1 MNQKEILNGHGFFR
15 KSKAYGLVC
24 GIALGLAFLGGK
36 VNADEVVVPD
46 GTDVPVVT
54 EASQTIV
61 EPASDDLNT
70 AISNAEDAG
79 VTVSQTTSETVA
91 NQEEAQADYATQ
103 TENLEAITAQQEQIN
118 AENAQITADN
128 EALNEAYESAK
139 TQADSTNQAVSEAQ
153 ATYGATVTETT
164 VNYGDGTSTTD
175 YQAGQVQAEN
185 VAKANSQ
192 AISDYLAK
200 KAEVDAYNAQVK
212 AREDALKNN
221 NIASDEAN
229 YLYVTGEFDTNATGL
244 AYYQNIKVVTL
255 DPNAKAAQTL
265 GWQDNTT
272 ISNAN
277 GVTVTSHDTATDP
290 AIYGTTSDFLYK
302 VTESTAGDTFI
313 LNNIGTATDGT
324 NINAVVTITKASA
337 LTDKEDSWFVIGKT
351 ADNGIAVDYWNYDNL
366 GLSFQFVD
374 DNGNA
379 VKLVVASVVGDVDN
393 DQTSKIEFEGNTLN
407 YVNPDGSGLIANADK
422 SLTGLGF
429 AVDGYQQAPQ
439 GTYLMVGSS
448 TTVNYTHTSDANVID
463 ENGNIVNYI
472 EFDLFGTTSMVET
485 EEFKYLPDPT
495 LTLTSVTLPTSP
507 VETPLKAN
515 LTATYHL
522 NEYDVALTTVKDVLN
537 DQGISIDG
545 GELKIG
551 ETGHYTLEGA
561 KVLANGKD
569 TLVKYDFEDYL
580 DVEHDEYQ
588 GYSIYAFVPI
598 TLKDGTVIQSGEDLK
613 AYAQAVYDDVT
624 GHFYVS
630 LNSDFLAQVAKDSD
644 FQAKVD
650 IEFVRIA
657 AGDVYNDFT
666 NHLAFADEDG
676 NVTEVPVPSN
686 EVVTHTSEQPVEE
699 TSETPI
705 TPIDV
710 QTPATPEE
718 VPVVQES
725 VLPMTGDET
734 TPLNIVASLFGV
746 LMFVLGIFGIRKRH
760 ENNEN

>member
-1 MNQKEILNGHGFFR
+1 M
-15 KSKAYGLVC
+15 
-24 GIALGLAFLGGK
+24 
-36 VNADEVVVPD
+36 PD
-46 GTDVPVVT
+46 GTDVPVVA

-61 EPASDDLNT
+61 EPASDELNT
-70 AISNAEDAG
+70 AISDAENTG
-79 VTVSQTTSETVA
+79 VTVSQTTSETVV

-103 TENLEAITAQQEQIN
+103 AESLEAVTAQQEQIN
-118 AENAQITADN
+118 TENAQITADN
-128 EALNEAYESAK
+128 QALNEAYESAK
-139 TQADSTNQAVSEAQ
+139 AQAESTNQAVSEAQ
-153 ATYGATVTETT
+153 STYGATVTETT
-164 VNYGDGTSTTD
+164 VDYGDGTLTTD
-175 YQAGQVQAEN
+175 YQAGQAQAESI
-185 VAKANSQ
+185 AEANEQ
-192 AISDYLAK
+192 AVSDYLTE
-200 KAEVDAYNAQVK
+200 KAAVDAYNAQVK
-212 AREDALKNN
+212 AREDALKSN

-255 DPNAKAAQTL
+255 DPNAKTAQSL

-277 GVTVTSHDTATDP
+277 GVTVTSHDTANDP

-302 VTESTAGDTFI
+302 VTEATVGDTFT
-313 LNNIGTATDGT
+313 LNNIGKATDGT
-324 NINAVVTITKASA
+324 NINAIVTITKASA

-374 DNGNA
+374 DSGNA

-393 DQTSKIEFEGNTLN
+393 DQTSKIEFDGNTLN

-448 TTVNYTHTSDANVID
+448 TTVNYTHTSDDNVVD
-463 ENGNIVNYI
+463 GNGNIVNYI
-472 EFDLFGTTSMVET
+472 EFDLFGTTSMVTT

-507 VETPLKAN
+507 VETPLKDN

-545 GELKIG
+545 GELQIG

-580 DVEHDEYQ
+580 DIEHDEYQ

-666 NHLAFADEDG
+666 NHLAFEDEDG

-686 EVVTHTSEQPVEE
+686 EVVTHTVEPPVEE
-699 TSETPI
+699 VPEEPQAPT
-705 TPIDV
+705 DV
-710 QTPATPEE
+710 QTPEVAED
-718 VPVVQES
+718 VPVVSQS
-725 VLPMTGDET
+725 VLPETGDNVV
-734 TPLNIVASLFGV
+734 LSLVTV
-746 LMFVLGIFGIRKRH
+746 LSGILMTMVGFLGIRKRK
-760 ENNEN
+760 ED

>member
-1 MNQKEILNGHGFFR
+1 MKNNNLVGHGFFR

-24 GIALGLAFLGGK
+24 GIALGVVFLGGQ

-70 AISNAEDAG
+70 AISNAENAG
-79 VTVSQTTSETVA
+79 VTVSQTTSETVV
-91 NQEEAQADYATQ
+91 NQEEAQADYVSQA
-103 TENLEAITAQQEQIN
+103 ESLEAVTAQQEQIN

-128 EALNEAYESAK
+128 QALNEAYDNAK
-139 TQADSTNQAVSEAQ
+139 AQAESTNRAVSEAQ
-153 ATYGATVTETT
+153 STYGATVTETT

-212 AREDALKNN
+212 AREDALKSN

-255 DPNAKAAQTL
+255 DPNAKTAQSL

-277 GVTVTSHDTATDP
+277 GVTVTSHDTANDP

-302 VTESTAGDTFI
+302 VTEATVGDTFT
-313 LNNIGTATDGT
+313 LNNIGKATDGT
-324 NINAVVTITKASA
+324 NINAIVTITKASA

-374 DNGNA
+374 DSGNA

-407 YVNPDGSGLIANADK
+407 YVNPDGSGLIANADN

-448 TTVNYTHTSDANVID
+448 TTVNYTHTSDDNVVD
-463 ENGNIVNYI
+463 SNGNIVNYI

-495 LTLTSVTLPTSP
+495 LTLTSVNLPTSP
-507 VETPLKAN
+507 VETPLKDN

-537 DQGISIDG
+537 SQGVSIDG
-545 GELKIG
+545 GELQIG

-561 KVLANGKD
+561 KILANGKD

-580 DVEHDEYQ
+580 DVEHDQYQ

-598 TLKDGTVIQSGEDLK
+598 KLKDGTVIQSGEDLK

-666 NHLAFADEDG
+666 NHLAFEDEDG

-686 EVVTHTSEQPVEE
+686 EVVTHTVEPPVEE
-699 TSETPI
+699 VPEEPQAPT
-705 TPIDV
+705 DV
-710 QTPATPEE
+710 QTPEVAED
-718 VPVVQES
+718 VPVVSQS
-725 VLPMTGDET
+725 VLPETGDNVV
-734 TPLNIVASLFGV
+734 LSLATV
-746 LMFVLGIFGIRKRH
+746 LSGILMTMVGFLGIRKRK
-760 ENNEN
+760 ED

>member
-1 MNQKEILNGHGFFR
+1 MKNNNVVGHGFFR

-36 VNADEVVVPD
+36 VNADEVVVSD
-46 GTDVPVVT
+46 GTDVPVVA

-61 EPASDDLNT
+61 EPASDELST
-70 AISNAEDAG
+70 AISNAESTG
-79 VTVSQTTSETVA
+79 VTVSQDTSETVA
-91 NQEEAQADYATQ
+91 NQEEAQADYTSQA
-103 TENLEAITAQQEQIN
+103 ESLEAVTAQQEQIN
-118 AENAQITADN
+118 TENAQITADN
-128 EALNEAYESAK
+128 QALTEAYENAK
-139 TQADSTNQAVSEAQ
+139 AQADSTNQAVSEAQ
-153 ATYGATVTETT
+153 ATYSNVTVNETT
-164 VNYGDGTSTTD
+164 VNYGDGTLATD
-175 YQAGQVQAEN
+175 YQAGQTQAESI
-185 VAKANSQ
+185 AKANEQ
-192 AISDYLAK
+192 AVSDYLTE
-200 KAEVDAYNAQVK
+200 KAAVDAYNAQVK

-255 DPNAKAAQTL
+255 DPNAKTAQSL

-277 GVTVTSHDTATDP
+277 GVTVTSHDTANDP

-302 VTESTAGDTFI
+302 ISEATAGDTFT

-324 NINAVVTITKASA
+324 NINAIVTITKASA

-374 DNGNA
+374 DSGNA

-393 DQTSKIEFEGNTLN
+393 DQTSKIEFDGNTLN

-495 LTLTSVTLPTSP
+495 LILTSVNLPSTP
-507 VETPLKAN
+507 VETPLKDN

-537 DQGISIDG
+537 EQGISIDG
-545 GELKIG
+545 GELQIG

-580 DVEHDEYQ
+580 DIEHDEYQ
-588 GYSIYAFVPI
+588 GYRIYAFVPI
-598 TLKDGTVIQSGEDLK
+598 TLKDGTVIESGEDLK

-644 FQAKVD
+644 FQVKVD

-657 AGDVYNDFT
+657 VGDVYNDFT
-666 NHLAFADEDG
+666 NHLAFEDEDG
-676 NVTEVPVPSN
+676 NVIEVPVLSN
-686 EVVTHTSEQPVEE
+686 EVVTHTLEQPVEE
-699 TSETPI
+699 VPEEPQAPTNVETP
-705 TPIDV
+705 T
-710 QTPATPEE
+710 TSEE
-718 VPVVQES
+718 VPVVQSS
-725 VLPMTGDET
+725 VLPATGEDT
-734 TPLNIVASLFGV
+734 TLSLATVFVGILMSIVGL
-746 LMFVLGIFGIRKRH
+746 FGIRKYK
-760 ENNEN
+760 ED

>member
-1 MNQKEILNGHGFFR
+1 MKNNNVVGHGFFR

-36 VNADEVVVPD
+36 VNADEAVVPD
-46 GTDVPVVT
+46 GTDVPVVA

-61 EPASDDLNT
+61 EPASDELNT
-70 AISNAEDAG
+70 AISDAENAG
-79 VTVSQTTSETVA
+79 VTVSQTTSETVV

-103 TENLEAITAQQEQIN
+103 AESLEAVTAQQEQIN
-118 AENAQITADN
+118 TENAQITADN
-128 EALNEAYESAK
+128 QALNEAYESAK
-139 TQADSTNQAVSEAQ
+139 AQAESTNQAVSEAQ
-153 ATYGATVTETT
+153 STYGATVTETT
-164 VNYGDGTSTTD
+164 VDYGDGTLTTD
-175 YQAGQVQAEN
+175 YQAGQAQAESI
-185 VAKANSQ
+185 AEANEQ
-192 AISDYLAK
+192 AVSDYLTE
-200 KAEVDAYNAQVK
+200 KAAVDAYNAQVK
-212 AREDALKNN
+212 AREDALKSN

-255 DPNAKAAQTL
+255 DPNAKTAQSL

-277 GVTVTSHDTATDP
+277 GVTVTSHDTANDP

-302 VTESTAGDTFI
+302 VTEATVGDTFT
-313 LNNIGTATDGT
+313 LNNIGKATDGT
-324 NINAVVTITKASA
+324 NINAIVTITKASA

-374 DNGNA
+374 DSGNA

-393 DQTSKIEFEGNTLN
+393 DQTSKIEFDGNTLN

-448 TTVNYTHTSDANVID
+448 TTVNYTHTSDDNVVD
-463 ENGNIVNYI
+463 GNGNIVNYI
-472 EFDLFGTTSMVET
+472 EFDLFGTTSMVTT

-507 VETPLKAN
+507 VETPLKDN

-545 GELKIG
+545 GELQIG

-580 DVEHDEYQ
+580 DIEHDEYQ

-666 NHLAFADEDG
+666 NHLAFEDEDG
-676 NVTEVPVPSN
+676 NVTEVPVLSN
-686 EVVTHTSEQPVEE
+686 EVVTHTVEPPVEE
-699 TSETPI
+699 VPEEPQAPT
-705 TPIDV
+705 DV
-710 QTPATPEE
+710 QTPEVAED
-718 VPVVQES
+718 VPVVSQS
-725 VLPMTGDET
+725 VLPETGDNVV
-734 TPLNIVASLFGV
+734 LSLATV
-746 LMFVLGIFGIRKRH
+746 LSGILMTMVGFLGIRKRK
-760 ENNEN
+760 ED

>member
-1 MNQKEILNGHGFFR
+1 MNQKETLNGHGFFR
-15 KSKAYGLVC
+15 KSKAYGLIC
-24 GIALGLAFLGGK
+24 GVALGAAFLSGQ
-36 VNADEVVVPD
+36 VNADEVTVPD

-61 EPASDDLNT
+61 EPATDELNT
-70 AISNAEDAG
+70 AISNAENAG

-91 NQEEAQADYATQ
+91 NQEEAQADYAEQ
-103 TENLEAITAQQEQIN
+103 AEDLAAVTEAQEQIN
-118 AENAQITADN
+118 AENAQIAADN
-128 EALNEAYESAK
+128 EALTEAYDNAK
-139 TQADSTNQAVSEAQ
+139 AQADSTNQAVSEAQ
-153 ATYGATVTETT
+153 ATYPNTTVNETT
-164 VNYGDGTSTTD
+164 INYGDGTSTAD
-175 YQAGQVQAEN
+175 YQAGQAQAEN
-185 VAKANSQ
+185 VAKANEQ
-192 AISDYLAK
+192 AISDYLTE
-200 KAEVDAYNAQVK
+200 KAAVDAYNAQVK

-229 YLYVTGEFDTNATGL
+229 YLYVIGEFDTNATGL
-244 AYYQNIKVVTL
+244 DYYKNITVVTL
-255 DPNAKAAQTL
+255 DPNAKAAQSL
-265 GWQDNTT
+265 GWQDNTS
-272 ISNAN
+272 ISNPN
-277 GVTVTSHDTATDP
+277 GVTVTSHDTANDP
-290 AIYGTTSDFLYK
+290 AIYGTSSDFLYK
-302 VTESTAGDTFI
+302 ITEATVGDTFT

-324 NINAVVTITKASA
+324 NINAIVTITKASS

-429 AVDGYQQAPQ
+429 AVDGYQNAPQ

-463 ENGNIVNYI
+463 GNGNIVNYI

-495 LTLTSVTLPTSP
+495 LTLTQVNLPTSP
-507 VETPLKAN
+507 VETPLKDN

-545 GELKIG
+545 GELQIG

-580 DVEHDEYQ
+580 DIEHDEYQ
-588 GYSIYAFVPI
+588 GYRIYAFVPI

-613 AYAQAVYDDVT
+613 AYAEAVYDDVT

-666 NHLAFADEDG
+666 NHLAFEDEDG
-676 NVTEVPVPSN
+676 NVTEVPVVSN
-686 EVVTHTSEQPVEE
+686 EVVTYTVEPPVEE
-699 TSETPI
+699 VPEEPQAPTDVETP
-705 TPIDV
+705 T
-710 QTPATPEE
+710 TPEE

-734 TPLNIVASLFGV
+734 TPLNIIVSAFDV
-746 LMFVLGIFGIRKRH
+746 LLFVLGIFGIRKRK
-760 ENNEN
+760 ED

>member
-1 MNQKEILNGHGFFR
+1 MKNNNVVGHGFFR

-46 GTDVPVVT
+46 GTDVPVVA

-61 EPASDDLNT
+61 EPASDELNT
-70 AISNAEDAG
+70 AISDAENAG
-79 VTVSQTTSETVA
+79 VTVSQTTSETVV

-103 TENLEAITAQQEQIN
+103 AESLEAVTAQQEQIN
-118 AENAQITADN
+118 TENAQITADN
-128 EALNEAYESAK
+128 QALNEAYDNAK
-139 TQADSTNQAVSEAQ
+139 AQAESTNQAVSEAQ
-153 ATYGATVTETT
+153 STYGATVTETT

-255 DPNAKAAQTL
+255 DPNAKTAQSL

-272 ISNAN
+272 ISNVN
-277 GVTVTSHDTATDP
+277 GVTVTSHDTGNDP
-290 AIYGTTSDFLYK
+290 AIFGTTSDFLYK
-302 VTESTAGDTFI
+302 VTEATVGDTFT
-313 LNNIGTATDGT
+313 LNNIGKATDGT
-324 NINAVVTITKASA
+324 NINAIVTITKASA

-374 DNGNA
+374 DSGNA

-393 DQTSKIEFEGNTLN
+393 DQTSKIEFDGNTLN

-448 TTVNYTHTSDANVID
+448 TTVNYTHTSDDNVVD
-463 ENGNIVNYI
+463 GNGNIVNYI
-472 EFDLFGTTSMVET
+472 EFDLFGTTSMVTT

-507 VETPLKAN
+507 VETPLKDN

-545 GELKIG
+545 GELQIG

-580 DVEHDEYQ
+580 DIEHDEYQ

-666 NHLAFADEDG
+666 NHLAFEDSEG

-686 EVVTHTSEQPVEE
+686 EVVTHTVEPPVEE
-699 TSETPI
+699 VPEEPQAPT
-705 TPIDV
+705 DV
-710 QTPATPEE
+710 QTPEVAED
-718 VPVVQES
+718 VPVVSQS
-725 VLPMTGDET
+725 VLPETGDNVV
-734 TPLNIVASLFGV
+734 LSLVTV
-746 LMFVLGIFGIRKRH
+746 LSGILMTMVGFLGIRKRK
-760 ENNEN
+760 ED

>member
-1 MNQKEILNGHGFFR
+1 MKNNNVVGHGFFR

-46 GTDVPVVT
+46 GTDVPVVA

-61 EPASDDLNT
+61 EPASDELNT
-70 AISNAEDAG
+70 AISDAENAG
-79 VTVSQTTSETVA
+79 VTVSQTTSETVV

-103 TENLEAITAQQEQIN
+103 AESLEAVTAQQEQIN
-118 AENAQITADN
+118 TENAQITADN
-128 EALNEAYESAK
+128 QALNEAYDNAK
-139 TQADSTNQAVSEAQ
+139 AQAESTNRAVSEAQ
-153 ATYGATVTETT
+153 STYGATVTETT

-212 AREDALKNN
+212 AREDALKSN

-255 DPNAKAAQTL
+255 DPNAKTAQSL

-277 GVTVTSHDTATDP
+277 GVTVTSHDTANDP

-302 VTESTAGDTFI
+302 VTEATVGDTFT
-313 LNNIGTATDGT
+313 LNNIGKAIDGT
-324 NINAVVTITKASA
+324 NINAIVTITKASA

-374 DNGNA
+374 DSGNA

-393 DQTSKIEFEGNTLN
+393 DQTSKIEFDGNTLN

-429 AVDGYQQAPQ
+429 AVDGYQNAPQ

-448 TTVNYTHTSDANVID
+448 ATVNYTHTSDDNVVD
-463 ENGNIVNYI
+463 GNGNIVNYI
-472 EFDLFGTTSMVET
+472 EFDLFGTTSMVTT
-485 EEFKYLPDPT
+485 EVFKYLPDPT
-495 LTLTSVTLPTSP
+495 LALTSVTLPTSP
-507 VETPLKAN
+507 VETPLKDN

-545 GELKIG
+545 GELQIG

-580 DVEHDEYQ
+580 DVEHDQYQ

-666 NHLAFADEDG
+666 NHLAFEDEDG

-686 EVVTHTSEQPVEE
+686 EVVTHTVEPPVEE
-699 TSETPI
+699 VPEEPQAPT
-705 TPIDV
+705 DV
-710 QTPATPEE
+710 QTPEVAED
-718 VPVVQES
+718 VPVVQSS
-725 VLPMTGDET
+725 VLPETGEDT
-734 TPLNIVASLFGV
+734 TLSLATAFVGMLMSIVGL
-746 LMFVLGIFGIRKRH
+746 FGIRKRK
-760 ENNEN
+760 ED

>member
-1 MNQKEILNGHGFFR
+1 MKNNNVVGHGFFR

-36 VNADEVVVPD
+36 VNADEAVVPD
-46 GTDVPVVT
+46 RTDVPVVA

-61 EPASDDLNT
+61 EPASDELNT
-70 AISNAEDAG
+70 AISDAENAG
-79 VTVSQTTSETVA
+79 VTVSQTTSETVV

-103 TENLEAITAQQEQIN
+103 AESLEAVTAQQEQIN
-118 AENAQITADN
+118 TENAQITADN
-128 EALNEAYESAK
+128 QALNEAYESAK
-139 TQADSTNQAVSEAQ
+139 AQAESTNQAVSEAQ
-153 ATYGATVTETT
+153 STYGATVTETT
-164 VNYGDGTSTTD
+164 VDYGDSTLTTD
-175 YQAGQVQAEN
+175 YQAGQAQAESI
-185 VAKANSQ
+185 AEANEQ
-192 AISDYLAK
+192 AVSDYLTE
-200 KAEVDAYNAQVK
+200 KAAVDAYNAQVK
-212 AREDALKNN
+212 AREDALKSN

-255 DPNAKAAQTL
+255 DPNAKTAQSL

-277 GVTVTSHDTATDP
+277 GVTVTSHDTANDP

-302 VTESTAGDTFI
+302 VTEATVGDTFT
-313 LNNIGTATDGT
+313 LNNIGKATDGT
-324 NINAVVTITKASA
+324 NINAIVTITKASA

-374 DNGNA
+374 DSGNA

-393 DQTSKIEFEGNTLN
+393 DQTSKIEFDGNTLN

-448 TTVNYTHTSDANVID
+448 TTVNYTHTSDDNVVD
-463 ENGNIVNYI
+463 GNGNIVNYI
-472 EFDLFGTTSMVET
+472 EFDLFGTTSMVTT

-507 VETPLKAN
+507 VETPLKDN

-545 GELKIG
+545 GELQIG

-580 DVEHDEYQ
+580 DIEHDEYQ

-598 TLKDGTVIQSGEDLK
+598 TLKDGTVIKSGEDLK

-666 NHLAFADEDG
+666 NHLAFEDEDG

-686 EVVTHTSEQPVEE
+686 EVVTHTVEPPVEE
-699 TSETPI
+699 VPEEPQAPT
-705 TPIDV
+705 DV
-710 QTPATPEE
+710 QTPEVAED
-718 VPVVQES
+718 VPVVSQS
-725 VLPMTGDET
+725 VLPETGDNVV
-734 TPLNIVASLFGV
+734 LSLATV
-746 LMFVLGIFGIRKRH
+746 LSGILMTMVGFLGIRKRK
-760 ENNEN
+760 ED

>member
-1 MNQKEILNGHGFFR
+1 MKNNNVVGHGFFR

-24 GIALGLAFLGGK
+24 GIVLGLAFLGGK
-36 VNADEVVVPD
+36 VNADEVVVSD
-46 GTDVPVVT
+46 GTDVPVIA

-61 EPASDDLNT
+61 EPVSDELNT
-70 AISNAEDAG
+70 AISNAESAG
-79 VTVSQTTSETVA
+79 VTVSQDISETVA

-103 TENLEAITAQQEQIN
+103 AESLEAVTAQQEQIN
-118 AENAQITADN
+118 TENAQITADN
-128 EALNEAYESAK
+128 QALNEAYESAK
-139 TQADSTNQAVSEAQ
+139 AQAESTNQAVSEAQ
-153 ATYGATVTETT
+153 STYGATVTETT
-164 VNYGDGTSTTD
+164 VDYGDGTLTTD
-175 YQAGQVQAEN
+175 YQAGQAQAESI
-185 VAKANSQ
+185 AEANEQ
-192 AISDYLAK
+192 AVSDYLTE
-200 KAEVDAYNAQVK
+200 KAAVDAYNVQVK
-212 AREDALKNN
+212 AREDALKSN

-255 DPNAKAAQTL
+255 DPNAKTAQSL

-277 GVTVTSHDTATDP
+277 GVTVTSHDTANDP

-302 VTESTAGDTFI
+302 VTEATVGDTFT
-313 LNNIGTATDGT
+313 LNNIGKATDGT
-324 NINAVVTITKASA
+324 NINAIVTITKASA

-374 DNGNA
+374 DSGNA

-393 DQTSKIEFEGNTLN
+393 DQTSKIEFDGNTLN

-429 AVDGYQQAPQ
+429 AVDGYQNAPQ

-448 TTVNYTHTSDANVID
+448 TTVNYTHMSDDNVVD
-463 ENGNIVNYI
+463 GNGNIVNYI

-495 LTLTSVTLPTSP
+495 LTLTSVNLPTSP
-507 VETPLKAN
+507 VETPLKDN

-522 NEYDVALTTVKDVLN
+522 NEYDVALMTVKDVLN
-537 DQGISIDG
+537 SQGISIDG
-545 GELKIG
+545 GELQIG

-580 DVEHDEYQ
+580 DIEHDEYQ

-613 AYAQAVYDDVT
+613 AYAQAVYDEVT

-644 FQAKVD
+644 FQVKVD

-666 NHLAFADEDG
+666 NYLAFEDEDG

-686 EVVTHTSEQPVEE
+686 EVVTHTVEPPVEE
-699 TSETPI
+699 VPEEPQAPT
-705 TPIDV
+705 DV
-710 QTPATPEE
+710 QTPEVAED
-718 VPVVQES
+718 VPVVSQS
-725 VLPMTGDET
+725 VLPETGDNVV
-734 TPLNIVASLFGV
+734 LSLATV
-746 LMFVLGIFGIRKRH
+746 LSGILMTMVGFLGIRKRK
-760 ENNEN
+760 ED

>member
-1 MNQKEILNGHGFFR
+1 MKNNNVVGHGFFR
-15 KSKAYGLVC
+15 KSKTYGLVC

-46 GTDVPVVT
+46 GTDVSVVA

-61 EPASDDLNT
+61 EPASDELKT
-70 AISNAEDAG
+70 AISDAENAG

-91 NQEEAQADYATQ
+91 NQEEAQADYASQ
-103 TENLEAITAQQEQIN
+103 AESLAAVTAAQEQIN

-128 EALNEAYESAK
+128 QALNEAYENAK
-139 TQADSTNQAVSEAQ
+139 AQADSTNQAVSEAQ
-153 ATYGATVTETT
+153 TTYGATVTETT

-185 VAKANSQ
+185 VVKANEQ
-192 AISDYLAK
+192 AISDYLTE
-200 KAEVDAYNAQVK
+200 KAAVDAYNAQVK

-255 DPNAKAAQTL
+255 DPNAKTAQSL

-277 GVTVTSHDTATDP
+277 GVTVTSHDTANDP

-302 VTESTAGDTFI
+302 VTEATVGDTFK
-313 LNNIGTATDGT
+313 LNNIGKATDGT
-324 NINAVVTITKASA
+324 NINAIVTITKASA

-407 YVNPDGSGLIANADK
+407 YVNPDGSGLIANADN

-448 TTVNYTHTSDANVID
+448 TTVNYTHTSDDNVVD
-463 ENGNIVNYI
+463 SNGNIVNYI

-507 VETPLKAN
+507 VETPLKDN

-545 GELKIG
+545 GELQIG

-580 DVEHDEYQ
+580 DIEHDEYQ

-624 GHFYVS
+624 GYFYVS

-686 EVVTHTSEQPVEE
+686 EVVTHTPEQPVEE
-699 TSETPI
+699 VPEEPQ

-710 QTPATPEE
+710 QTLE
-718 VPVVQES
+718 VSEDVSVVQSS
-725 VLPMTGDET
+725 VLPETGEDMTLSLATVLSGM
-734 TPLNIVASLFGV
+734 LMSIVGL
-746 LMFVLGIFGIRKRH
+746 FGIRKRK
-760 ENNEN
+760 ED

>member
-1 MNQKEILNGHGFFR
+1 MKNNNVVGHGFFR

-61 EPASDDLNT
+61 EPASDELNT
-70 AISNAEDAG
+70 AISNAENAG

-91 NQEEAQADYATQ
+91 NQEEAQADYASQAEDLATV
-103 TENLEAITAQQEQIN
+103 TEAQEQIN

-128 EALNEAYESAK
+128 VALNEAYESAK
-139 TQADSTNQAVSEAQ
+139 AQAESTNQVISEAQ
-153 ATYGATVTETT
+153 STYGATVTETT
-164 VNYGDGTSTTD
+164 VDYGDGTLTTD
-175 YQAGQVQAEN
+175 YQAGQAQAKSI
-185 VAKANSQ
+185 AKANEQ
-192 AISDYLAK
+192 AVSDYLTE
-200 KAEVDAYNAQVK
+200 KAAVDAYNAQVK

-255 DPNAKAAQTL
+255 DLNAKTAQSL

-277 GVTVTSHDTATDP
+277 GVTVTSHDTANDP

-302 VTESTAGDTFI
+302 VTEATVGDTFK
-313 LNNIGTATDGT
+313 LNNIGKATDGT
-324 NINAVVTITKASA
+324 NINAIVTITKASA

-374 DNGNA
+374 DSGNA

-393 DQTSKIEFEGNTLN
+393 DQTSKIEFDGNTLN

-448 TTVNYTHTSDANVID
+448 TTVNYTHTSDDNVVD
-463 ENGNIVNYI
+463 GNGNIVNYI
-472 EFDLFGTTSMVET
+472 EFDLFGTTSMVTT

-507 VETPLKAN
+507 VETPLKDN

-545 GELKIG
+545 GELQIG

-588 GYSIYAFVPI
+588 GYRIYAFVPI
-598 TLKDGTVIQSGEDLK
+598 TLKDGTIIQSGEDLK

-650 IEFVRIA
+650 IEFTRLIA
-657 AGDVYNDFT
+657 GAVYNYFT
-666 NHLAFADEDG
+666 NNLAFEDSEG
-676 NVTEVPVPSN
+676 NVTEVPVLSN
-686 EVVTHTSEQPVEE
+686 EVVTHTPEQPVEE
-699 TSETPI
+699 VPEEPQVPTA
-705 TPIDV
+705 V
-710 QTPATPEE
+710 QTLE
-718 VPVVQES
+718 VSEDVTVVSQS
-725 VLPMTGDET
+725 VLPETGDNVV
-734 TPLNIVASLFGV
+734 LNLATVVFGV
-746 LMFVLGIFGIRKRH
+746 LMTMVGLFGIRKK
-760 ENNEN
+760 ETK

>member
-1 MNQKEILNGHGFFR
+1 MNQKETLNGHGFFR
-15 KSKAYGLVC
+15 KSKAYGLIC
-24 GIALGLAFLGGK
+24 GIALGAAFLGGQ
-36 VNADEVVVPD
+36 VNADEVTTVD
-46 GTDVPVVT
+46 DTTSAT
-54 EASQTIV
+54 EQVASQTIV
-61 EPASDDLNT
+61 EPATDELNT
-70 AISNAEDAG
+70 AINNAETAG
-79 VTVSQTTSETVA
+79 VTVSQDASETVV
-91 NQEEAQADYATQ
+91 NQEEAQADYAAQ
-103 TENLEAITAQQEQIN
+103 AEDLAAVTAAQEQIN

-128 EALNEAYESAK
+128 QALNEAYESAK
-139 TQADSTNQAVSEAQ
+139 AQAESTNQAVSEAQ
-153 ATYGATVTETT
+153 ATYPNATVNETT
-164 VNYGDGTSTTD
+164 VDYGDGTSTTD
-175 YQAGQVQAEN
+175 YQAGQAQAESI
-185 VAKANSQ
+185 AKANEE
-192 AISDYLAK
+192 AISDYLTE
-200 KAEVDAYNAQVK
+200 KATVDAYNAQVK

-229 YLYVTGEFDTNATGL
+229 YLYVTGEFDTSATGL
-244 AYYQNIKVVTL
+244 DYYKNITVVTL

-277 GVTVTSHDTATDP
+277 GVTVTSHNTANDP

-302 VTESTAGDTFI
+302 ISEATAGDTFI

-324 NINAVVTITKASA
+324 SINAIVTITKASA
-337 LTDKEDSWFVIGKT
+337 LTDKEDSWFLIGST
-351 ADNGIAVDYWNYDNL
+351 ADNGIAIDYWNYDNL
-366 GLSFQFVD
+366 GLSFKFVD
-374 DNGNA
+374 NNGNA
-379 VKLVVASVVGDVDN
+379 IKLVVASVVGDVDN
-393 DQTSKIEFEGNTLN
+393 DQTSKIEFDGNTLN

-429 AVDGYQQAPQ
+429 AVDSYQDAPQ

-495 LTLTSVTLPTSP
+495 LTLTSVNLPTSP
-507 VETPLKAN
+507 VKTPLKDN

-537 DQGISIDG
+537 NQGISIDG
-545 GELKIG
+545 GELQIG

-580 DVEHDEYQ
+580 DIEHDEYQ

-598 TLKDGTVIQSGEDLK
+598 TLKDGTIIQSGEDLK
-613 AYAQAVYDDVT
+613 AYAKAVYDDVT

-666 NHLAFADEDG
+666 NNLAFEDEDG
-676 NVTEVPVPSN
+676 NVTEVPVVSN
-686 EVVTHTSEQPVEE
+686 EVVTHTVEPPIE
-699 TSETPI
+699 EVPEEPQAPINMETP
-705 TPIDV
+705 T
-710 QTPATPEE
+710 TPEE
-718 VPVVQES
+718 VPVVQSS
-725 VLPMTGDET
+725 VLPMTGNET
-734 TPLNIVASLFGV
+734 TPMNIIASLFGA
-746 LMFVLGIFGIRKRH
+746 LMFVLGILGVRRKK
-760 ENNEN
+760 EDK

>member
-1 MNQKEILNGHGFFR
+1 MKNNNVVGHGFFR

-46 GTDVPVVT
+46 GTDVPVVA

-61 EPASDDLNT
+61 EPASDELNT
-70 AISNAEDAG
+70 VISDAENAG

-91 NQEEAQADYATQ
+91 NQEEAQADYASQ
-103 TENLEAITAQQEQIN
+103 AESLAAVTAAQEQIN

-128 EALNEAYESAK
+128 QALNEAYENAK
-139 TQADSTNQAVSEAQ
+139 AQADSTNQAVSEAQ
-153 ATYGATVTETT
+153 TTYGATVTETT
-164 VNYGDGTSTTD
+164 VDYGDGTLTTD
-175 YQAGQVQAEN
+175 YQAGQAQAESI
-185 VAKANSQ
+185 AEANEQ
-192 AISDYLAK
+192 AVSDYLTE
-200 KAEVDAYNAQVK
+200 KAAVDAYNAQVK
-212 AREDALKNN
+212 AREDALKSN

-255 DPNAKAAQTL
+255 DPNAKTAQSL

-277 GVTVTSHDTATDP
+277 GVTVTSHDTANDP

-302 VTESTAGDTFI
+302 VTEATVGDTFT
-313 LNNIGTATDGT
+313 LNNIGKATDGT
-324 NINAVVTITKASA
+324 NINAIVTITKASA

-374 DNGNA
+374 DSGNA

-393 DQTSKIEFEGNTLN
+393 DQTSKIEFDGNTLN

-448 TTVNYTHTSDANVID
+448 TTVNYTHTSDDNVVD
-463 ENGNIVNYI
+463 GNGNIVNYI

-495 LTLTSVTLPTSP
+495 LTLTSINLPSSP
-507 VETPLKAN
+507 VETPLKDN

-545 GELKIG
+545 GELQIG

-580 DVEHDEYQ
+580 DVEHDQYQ

-598 TLKDGTVIQSGEDLK
+598 TLKDGTV
-613 AYAQAVYDDVT
+613 
-624 GHFYVS
+624 
-630 LNSDFLAQVAKDSD
+630 
-644 FQAKVD
+644 
-650 IEFVRIA
+650 
-657 AGDVYNDFT
+657 
-666 NHLAFADEDG
+666 
-676 NVTEVPVPSN
+676 
-686 EVVTHTSEQPVEE
+686 
-699 TSETPI
+699 
-705 TPIDV
+705 
-710 QTPATPEE
+710 
-718 VPVVQES
+718 
-725 VLPMTGDET
+725 
-734 TPLNIVASLFGV
+734 
-746 LMFVLGIFGIRKRH
+746 
-760 ENNEN
+760 

>member
-1 MNQKEILNGHGFFR
+1 MNQKETLNGHGFFR
-15 KSKAYGLVC
+15 KSKAYGLIC
-24 GIALGLAFLGGK
+24 GIALGLAFLGGQ

-46 GTDVPVVT
+46 GTDVPVVA

-61 EPASDDLNT
+61 EPATDELNT
-70 AISNAEDAG
+70 AISNAEEAG

-103 TENLEAITAQQEQIN
+103 AESLAAVTAAQEQIN

-128 EALNEAYESAK
+128 EALTEAYESAK
-139 TQADSTNQAVSEAQ
+139 AQADSTNQAVSEAQ
-153 ATYGATVTETT
+153 DTYSNVTVNETT
-164 VNYGDGTSTTD
+164 VNYGDGTSTAD
-175 YQAGQVQAEN
+175 YQAGQAQAESI
-185 VAKANSQ
+185 AKANEQ
-192 AISDYLAK
+192 AITDYLAK

-229 YLYVTGEFDTNATGL
+229 YLYVTGEFDTNASGL

-255 DPNAKAAQTL
+255 DPNAKAAQSL

-272 ISNAN
+272 ISNVN
-277 GVTVTSHDTATDP
+277 GVTVTSHDTANDP

-302 VTESTAGDTFI
+302 ITEATAGDTFT

-324 NINAVVTITKASA
+324 NINAIVTITKASS

-351 ADNGIAVDYWNYDNL
+351 ADNGIAIDYWNYDNL
-366 GLSFQFVD
+366 GLSFKFVD
-374 DNGNA
+374 NNGNA
-379 VKLVVASVVGDVDN
+379 IKLVVASVVGDVDN
-393 DQTSKIEFEGNTLN
+393 DQTSKIEFDGNTLN
-407 YVNPDGSGLIANADK
+407 YVNPDGSGLVANADK

-495 LTLTSVTLPTSP
+495 LSLTQVNLPTSP
-507 VETPLKAN
+507 VETPLKDN

-522 NEYDVALTTVKDVLN
+522 NEYDMALTTVKDVLN
-537 DQGISIDG
+537 SQGVSING
-545 GELKIG
+545 GELQIG

-580 DVEHDEYQ
+580 DVAHDQYQ
-588 GYSIYAFVPI
+588 GYRIYAFVPI

-613 AYAQAVYDDVT
+613 AYAEAIYDDIT

-666 NHLAFADEDG
+666 NHLAFEDSEG

-686 EVVTHTSEQPVEE
+686 EVITHTPEQPVEE
-699 TSETPI
+699 VPEEPQAPTDVETPT
-705 TPIDV
+705 TPK
-710 QTPATPEE
+710 E
-718 VPVVQES
+718 VPVVQSS

-734 TPLNIVASLFGV
+734 TPLNIIISAFGV
-746 LMFVLGIFGIRKRH
+746 LMFVLGIFGIRKRK
-760 ENNEN
+760 ED

>member
-1 MNQKEILNGHGFFR
+1 MKNNNVVGHGFFR

-46 GTDVPVVT
+46 GTDVPVVA

-61 EPASDDLNT
+61 EPVSDELNT

-103 TENLEAITAQQEQIN
+103 AEDLATVTAEQEQIN
-118 AENAQITADN
+118 TENAQITADN
-128 EALNEAYESAK
+128 QALNEAYESAK
-139 TQADSTNQAVSEAQ
+139 AQAESTNQAVSEAQ
-153 ATYGATVTETT
+153 STYGATVTETT
-164 VNYGDGTSTTD
+164 VDYGDGTLTTD
-175 YQAGQVQAEN
+175 YQAGQAQAESI
-185 VAKANSQ
+185 AEANEQ
-192 AISDYLAK
+192 AVSDYLTE
-200 KAEVDAYNAQVK
+200 KAAVDAYNAQVK
-212 AREDALKNN
+212 AREDALKSN

-255 DPNAKAAQTL
+255 DPNAKTAQSL

-277 GVTVTSHDTATDP
+277 GVTVTSHDTANDP

-302 VTESTAGDTFI
+302 VTEATVGDTFT
-313 LNNIGTATDGT
+313 LNNIGKATDGT
-324 NINAVVTITKASA
+324 NINAIVTITKASA

-374 DNGNA
+374 DSGNA

-393 DQTSKIEFEGNTLN
+393 DQTSKIEFDGNTLN

-448 TTVNYTHTSDANVID
+448 TTVNYTHTSDDNVVD
-463 ENGNIVNYI
+463 GNGNIVNYI
-472 EFDLFGTTSMVET
+472 EFDLFGTTSMVTT

-507 VETPLKAN
+507 VETPLKDN

-545 GELKIG
+545 GELQIG

-580 DVEHDEYQ
+580 DIEHDEYQ

-666 NHLAFADEDG
+666 NHLAFEDEEG
-676 NVTEVPVPSN
+676 NITEVPVASN

-699 TSETPI
+699 VPEEPQVPT
-705 TPIDV
+705 DV
-710 QTPATPEE
+710 QTPEVAED
-718 VPVVQES
+718 VPVVQSS
-725 VLPMTGDET
+725 VLPATGEDT
-734 TPLNIVASLFGV
+734 TLSLAIVFIGM
-746 LMFVLGIFGIRKRH
+746 LMSIVGLFGIRKRK
-760 ENNEN
+760 ED

>member
-1 MNQKEILNGHGFFR
+1 MKNNVVGHGFFR

-36 VNADEVVVPD
+36 VNADEIVVPD

-54 EASQTIV
+54 EATQTIV
-61 EPASDDLNT
+61 EPASDELNT

-103 TENLEAITAQQEQIN
+103 AENLEAVTVQQEQIN

-139 TQADSTNQAVSEAQ
+139 AQADSTNQAVSEAQ
-153 ATYGATVTETT
+153 ATYPTTVTETT

-175 YQAGQVQAEN
+175 YQAGQAQAEKI
-185 VAKANSQ
+185 AKANEQ
-192 AISDYLAK
+192 AVSDYLAK

-221 NIASDEAN
+221 NLASDEAN
-229 YLYVTGEFDTNATGL
+229 YLYVTGEFDTNVTGL

-277 GVTVTSHDTATDP
+277 GVTVTSHNTANDP

-302 VTESTAGDTFI
+302 ITEATVGDTFT

-337 LTDKEDSWFVIGKT
+337 LTDKEESWFVIGKT

-374 DNGNA
+374 DNGKA

-495 LTLTSVTLPTSP
+495 LTLTSVNLPTSP
-507 VETPLKAN
+507 VETPLKDN

-545 GELKIG
+545 GELQIG

-580 DVEHDEYQ
+580 DIEHDEYQ

-613 AYAQAVYDDVT
+613 TYAQAVYDEVT

-666 NHLAFADEDG
+666 NHLAFEDEDG
-676 NVTEVPVPSN
+676 NVTEVPVVSN
-686 EVVTHTSEQPVEE
+686 EVVTHTLEQPVEE
-699 TSETPI
+699 VPEEPQVLSE
-705 TPIDV
+705 V
-710 QTPATPEE
+710 QTPEVSE
-718 VPVVQES
+718 DVPVVQAS
-725 VLPMTGDET
+725 VLPATGEDT
-734 TPLNIVASLFGV
+734 TLSLATVFIGMLMSIVGL
-746 LMFVLGIFGIRKRH
+746 FGIRKRK
-760 ENNEN
+760 ED

>member
-1 MNQKEILNGHGFFR
+1 MKNNNVVGHGFFR

-46 GTDVPVVT
+46 GTDVPVVA

-61 EPASDDLNT
+61 EPASDELKT
-70 AISNAEDAG
+70 AISDAENAG

-91 NQEEAQADYATQ
+91 NQEEAQADYASQ
-103 TENLEAITAQQEQIN
+103 AESLAAVTAAQEQIN

-128 EALNEAYESAK
+128 QALNEAYENAK
-139 TQADSTNQAVSEAQ
+139 AQADSTNQAVSEAQ
-153 ATYGATVTETT
+153 ATYPATVTETT
-164 VNYGDGTSTTD
+164 VDYGDGTLTTD
-175 YQAGQVQAEN
+175 YQAGQAQAEN
-185 VAKANSQ
+185 IAKANEQ
-192 AISDYLAK
+192 AVSDYLTE

-255 DPNAKAAQTL
+255 DPNAKTAQSL

-277 GVTVTSHDTATDP
+277 GVIVTSHDTANDP
-290 AIYGTTSDFLYK
+290 AIHGTTSDFLYK
-302 VTESTAGDTFI
+302 VTEATVGDTFT
-313 LNNIGTATDGT
+313 LNNIGKATDGT
-324 NINAVVTITKASA
+324 SINALVTITKASA

-366 GLSFQFVD
+366 GLSFKFVD

-379 VKLVVASVVGDVDN
+379 IKLVVASVVGDVDN

-429 AVDGYQQAPQ
+429 AVDGYQNAPQ

-448 TTVNYTHTSDANVID
+448 TTVNYTHTSDDNVVD
-463 ENGNIVNYI
+463 SNGNIVNYI

-495 LTLTSVTLPTSP
+495 LSLTSVTLPISP
-507 VETPLKAN
+507 VETPLKDN

-545 GELKIG
+545 GELQIG

-580 DVEHDEYQ
+580 DIEHDEYQ
-588 GYSIYAFVPI
+588 GYNIYAFVPI

-686 EVVTHTSEQPVEE
+686 EVVTHTPEQPVEE
-699 TSETPI
+699 VPEEPQAPT
-705 TPIDV
+705 DV
-710 QTPATPEE
+710 QTPE
-718 VPVVQES
+718 VAEDVSVVQSS
-725 VLPMTGDET
+725 VLPATGDDMT
-734 TPLNIVASLFGV
+734 LSLVAV
-746 LMFVLGIFGIRKRH
+746 LSGILMSIIGLFGIRKRK
-760 ENNEN
+760 ED

>member
-1 MNQKEILNGHGFFR
+1 M
-15 KSKAYGLVC
+15 
-24 GIALGLAFLGGK
+24 
-36 VNADEVVVPD
+36 
-46 GTDVPVVT
+46 
-54 EASQTIV
+54 
-61 EPASDDLNT
+61 
-70 AISNAEDAG
+70 
-79 VTVSQTTSETVA
+79 
-91 NQEEAQADYATQ
+91 
-103 TENLEAITAQQEQIN
+103 
-118 AENAQITADN
+118 
-128 EALNEAYESAK
+128 
-139 TQADSTNQAVSEAQ
+139 
-153 ATYGATVTETT
+153 
-164 VNYGDGTSTTD
+164 
-175 YQAGQVQAEN
+175 
-185 VAKANSQ
+185 
-192 AISDYLAK
+192 
-200 KAEVDAYNAQVK
+200 
-212 AREDALKNN
+212 
-221 NIASDEAN
+221 
-229 YLYVTGEFDTNATGL
+229 
-244 AYYQNIKVVTL
+244 TL
-255 DPNAKAAQTL
+255 DPNAKTAQSL

-277 GVTVTSHDTATDP
+277 GVTVTSHDTANDP
-290 AIYGTTSDFLYK
+290 AIYGTTSDFFYK
-302 VTESTAGDTFI
+302 VTEATVGDTFT
-313 LNNIGTATDGT
+313 LNNIGKATDGT
-324 NINAVVTITKASA
+324 NINAIVTITKASA

-374 DNGNA
+374 DSGNA

-393 DQTSKIEFEGNTLN
+393 DQTSKIEFDGNTLN

-448 TTVNYTHTSDANVID
+448 TTVNYTHTSDDNVVD
-463 ENGNIVNYI
+463 GNGNIVNYI
-472 EFDLFGTTSMVET
+472 EFDLFGTTSMVTT

-507 VETPLKAN
+507 VETPLKDN

-545 GELKIG
+545 GELQIG

-580 DVEHDEYQ
+580 DIEHDEYQ

-666 NHLAFADEDG
+666 NHLAFEDEDG

-686 EVVTHTSEQPVEE
+686 EVVTHTVEPPVEE
-699 TSETPI
+699 VPEEPQAPT
-705 TPIDV
+705 DV
-710 QTPATPEE
+710 QTPEVAED
-718 VPVVQES
+718 VPVVSQS
-725 VLPMTGDET
+725 VLPETGDNVV
-734 TPLNIVASLFGV
+734 LSLVTV
-746 LMFVLGIFGIRKRH
+746 LSGILMTMVGFLGIRKRK
-760 ENNEN
+760 ED

>member
-1 MNQKEILNGHGFFR
+1 MKNNNVVGHGFFR

-24 GIALGLAFLGGK
+24 GIVLGLAFLGGK
-36 VNADEVVVPD
+36 VNADEVVVSD
-46 GTDVPVVT
+46 GTDVPVIA
-54 EASQTIV
+54 EA
-61 EPASDDLNT
+61 
-70 AISNAEDAG
+70 
-79 VTVSQTTSETVA
+79 
-91 NQEEAQADYATQ
+91 
-103 TENLEAITAQQEQIN
+103 
-118 AENAQITADN
+118 N
-128 EALNEAYESAK
+128 E
-139 TQADSTNQAVSEAQ
+139 QAVS
-153 ATYGATVTETT
+153 
-164 VNYGDGTSTTD
+164 
-175 YQAGQVQAEN
+175 
-185 VAKANSQ
+185 
-192 AISDYLAK
+192 DYLTE
-200 KAEVDAYNAQVK
+200 KAAVDAYNAQVK
-212 AREDALKNN
+212 AREDALKSN

-255 DPNAKAAQTL
+255 DPNAKTAQSL

-277 GVTVTSHDTATDP
+277 GVTVTSHDTANDP

-302 VTESTAGDTFI
+302 VTEATVGDTFT
-313 LNNIGTATDGT
+313 LNNIGKATDGT
-324 NINAVVTITKASA
+324 NINAIVTITKASA

-374 DNGNA
+374 DSGNA

-393 DQTSKIEFEGNTLN
+393 DQTSKIEFDGNTLN

-429 AVDGYQQAPQ
+429 AVDGYQNAPQ

-448 TTVNYTHTSDANVID
+448 TTVNYTHMSDDNVVD
-463 ENGNIVNYI
+463 GNGNIVNYI

-495 LTLTSVTLPTSP
+495 LTLTSVNLPTSP
-507 VETPLKAN
+507 VETPLKDN

-522 NEYDVALTTVKDVLN
+522 NEYDVALMTVKDVLN
-537 DQGISIDG
+537 SQGISIDG
-545 GELKIG
+545 GELQIG

-580 DVEHDEYQ
+580 DIEHDEYQ

-613 AYAQAVYDDVT
+613 AYAQAVYDEVT

-644 FQAKVD
+644 FQVKVD

-666 NHLAFADEDG
+666 NYLAFEDEDG

-686 EVVTHTSEQPVEE
+686 EVVTHTVEPPVEE
-699 TSETPI
+699 VPEEPQAPT
-705 TPIDV
+705 DV
-710 QTPATPEE
+710 QTPEVAED
-718 VPVVQES
+718 VPVVSQS
-725 VLPMTGDET
+725 VLPETGDNVV
-734 TPLNIVASLFGV
+734 LSLATV
-746 LMFVLGIFGIRKRH
+746 LSGILMTMVGFLGIRKRK
-760 ENNEN
+760 ED

>member
-1 MNQKEILNGHGFFR
+1 MKNNNVVGHGFFR

-61 EPASDDLNT
+61 EPASDELNT
-70 AISNAEDAG
+70 AISNAENAG

-91 NQEEAQADYATQ
+91 NQEEAQADYASQAEDLATV
-103 TENLEAITAQQEQIN
+103 TEAQEQIN

-128 EALNEAYESAK
+128 VALNEAYESAK
-139 TQADSTNQAVSEAQ
+139 AQAESTNQVISEAQ
-153 ATYGATVTETT
+153 STYGATVTETT
-164 VNYGDGTSTTD
+164 VDYGDGTLTTD
-175 YQAGQVQAEN
+175 YQAGQAQAESI
-185 VAKANSQ
+185 AKANEQ
-192 AISDYLAK
+192 AVSDYLTE
-200 KAEVDAYNAQVK
+200 KAAVDAYNAQVK

-255 DPNAKAAQTL
+255 DPNVKTAQSL

-277 GVTVTSHDTATDP
+277 GVTVTSHDTANDP

-302 VTESTAGDTFI
+302 VTEATVGDTFK
-313 LNNIGTATDGT
+313 LNNIGKATDGT
-324 NINAVVTITKASA
+324 NINAIVTITKASA

-374 DNGNA
+374 DSGNA

-393 DQTSKIEFEGNTLN
+393 DQTSKIEFDGNTLN

-448 TTVNYTHTSDANVID
+448 TTVNYTHTSDDNVVD
-463 ENGNIVNYI
+463 GNGNIVNYI
-472 EFDLFGTTSMVET
+472 EFDLFGTTSMVTT

-507 VETPLKAN
+507 VETPLKDN

-545 GELKIG
+545 GELQIG
-551 ETGHYTLEGA
+551 ETGHYILEGA

-588 GYSIYAFVPI
+588 GYRIYAFVPI
-598 TLKDGTVIQSGEDLK
+598 TLKDGTIIQSGEDLK

-650 IEFVRIA
+650 IEFTRLIA
-657 AGDVYNDFT
+657 GAVYNYFT
-666 NHLAFADEDG
+666 NNLAFEDSEG
-676 NVTEVPVPSN
+676 NVTEVPVLSN
-686 EVVTHTSEQPVEE
+686 EVVTHTPEQPVEE
-699 TSETPI
+699 VPEEPQVPTA
-705 TPIDV
+705 V
-710 QTPATPEE
+710 QTLE
-718 VPVVQES
+718 VSEDVTVVSQS
-725 VLPMTGDET
+725 VLPETGDNVV
-734 TPLNIVASLFGV
+734 LNLATVVFGV
-746 LMFVLGIFGIRKRH
+746 LMTMVGLFGIRKK
-760 ENNEN
+760 ETK

>member
-1 MNQKEILNGHGFFR
+1 MKNNNVVGHGFFR

-36 VNADEVVVPD
+36 VNADEAVVPD
-46 GTDVPVVT
+46 GTDVPVVA

-61 EPASDDLNT
+61 EPASDELNT
-70 AISNAEDAG
+70 AISDAENAG
-79 VTVSQTTSETVA
+79 VTVSQTTSETVV

-103 TENLEAITAQQEQIN
+103 AESLEAVTAQQEQIN
-118 AENAQITADN
+118 TENAQITADN
-128 EALNEAYESAK
+128 QALNEAYESAK
-139 TQADSTNQAVSEAQ
+139 AQAESTNQAVSEAQ
-153 ATYGATVTETT
+153 STYGATVTETT
-164 VNYGDGTSTTD
+164 VDYGDGTLTTD
-175 YQAGQVQAEN
+175 YQAGQAQAESI
-185 VAKANSQ
+185 AEANEQ
-192 AISDYLAK
+192 AVSDYLTE
-200 KAEVDAYNAQVK
+200 KAAVDAYNAQVK
-212 AREDALKNN
+212 AREDALKSN

-255 DPNAKAAQTL
+255 DPNAKTAQSL

-277 GVTVTSHDTATDP
+277 GVTVTSHDTANDP

-302 VTESTAGDTFI
+302 VTEATVGDTFT
-313 LNNIGTATDGT
+313 LNNIGKATDGT
-324 NINAVVTITKASA
+324 NINAIVTITKASA

-374 DNGNA
+374 DSGNA

-393 DQTSKIEFEGNTLN
+393 DQTSKIEFDGNTLN

-448 TTVNYTHTSDANVID
+448 TTVNYTHTSDDNVVD
-463 ENGNIVNYI
+463 GNGNIVNYI
-472 EFDLFGTTSMVET
+472 EFDLFGTTSMVTT

-507 VETPLKAN
+507 VETPLKDN

-545 GELKIG
+545 GELQIG

-580 DVEHDEYQ
+580 DIEHDEYQ

-666 NHLAFADEDG
+666 NHLAFEDEDG

-686 EVVTHTSEQPVEE
+686 EVVTHTVEPPVEE
-699 TSETPI
+699 VPEEPQAPT
-705 TPIDV
+705 DV
-710 QTPATPEE
+710 QTPEVAED
-718 VPVVQES
+718 VPVVSQS
-725 VLPMTGDET
+725 VLPETGDNVV
-734 TPLNIVASLFGV
+734 LSLATV
-746 LMFVLGIFGIRKRH
+746 LSGILMTMVGFLGIRKRK
-760 ENNEN
+760 ED

>member
-1 MNQKEILNGHGFFR
+1 MKNNNVVGHGFFR

-46 GTDVPVVT
+46 GTDVPVVA

-61 EPASDDLNT
+61 EPASDELNT
-70 AISNAEDAG
+70 AISDAENAG

-103 TENLEAITAQQEQIN
+103 AESLEAVTAQQEQIN

-128 EALNEAYESAK
+128 QALNEAYESAK
-139 TQADSTNQAVSEAQ
+139 AQAESTNQAVSEAQ
-153 ATYGATVTETT
+153 STYGATVTETT
-164 VNYGDGTSTTD
+164 VDYGDGTLTTD
-175 YQAGQVQAEN
+175 YQAGQAQAESI
-185 VAKANSQ
+185 AEANEQ
-192 AISDYLAK
+192 AVSDYLTE
-200 KAEVDAYNAQVK
+200 KAAVDAYNAQVK
-212 AREDALKNN
+212 AREDALKSN

-255 DPNAKAAQTL
+255 DPNAKTAQSL

-277 GVTVTSHDTATDP
+277 GVTVTSHDTANDP

-302 VTESTAGDTFI
+302 VTEATVGDTFT
-313 LNNIGTATDGT
+313 LNNIGKATDGT
-324 NINAVVTITKASA
+324 NINAIVMITKASA

-374 DNGNA
+374 DSGNA

-393 DQTSKIEFEGNTLN
+393 DQTSKIEFDGNTLN

-448 TTVNYTHTSDANVID
+448 TTVNYTHTSDDNVVD
-463 ENGNIVNYI
+463 GNGNIVNYI
-472 EFDLFGTTSMVET
+472 EFDLFGTTSMVTT

-507 VETPLKAN
+507 VETPLKDN

-545 GELKIG
+545 GELQIG

-580 DVEHDEYQ
+580 DIEHDEYQ

-666 NHLAFADEDG
+666 NHLAFEDEDG

-686 EVVTHTSEQPVEE
+686 EVVTHTVEPPVEE
-699 TSETPI
+699 VPEEPQAPT
-705 TPIDV
+705 DV
-710 QTPATPEE
+710 QTPEVAED
-718 VPVVQES
+718 VPVVSQS
-725 VLPMTGDET
+725 VLPETGDNVV
-734 TPLNIVASLFGV
+734 LSLVTV
-746 LMFVLGIFGIRKRH
+746 LSGILMTMVGFLGIRKRK
-760 ENNEN
+760 ED

>member
-1 MNQKEILNGHGFFR
+1 MKNNNVVGHGFFR

-46 GTDVPVVT
+46 GTDVPVVA

-61 EPASDDLNT
+61 EPASDELNT
-70 AISNAEDAG
+70 VISDAENAG

-91 NQEEAQADYATQ
+91 NQEEAQADYASQ
-103 TENLEAITAQQEQIN
+103 AESLAAVTAAQEQIN

-128 EALNEAYESAK
+128 QALNEAYENAK
-139 TQADSTNQAVSEAQ
+139 AQADSTNQAVSEAQ
-153 ATYGATVTETT
+153 TTYGATVTETT
-164 VNYGDGTSTTD
+164 VDYGDGTLTTD
-175 YQAGQVQAEN
+175 YQAGQAQAESI
-185 VAKANSQ
+185 AEANEQ
-192 AISDYLAK
+192 AVSDYLTE
-200 KAEVDAYNAQVK
+200 KAAVDAYNAQVK
-212 AREDALKNN
+212 AREDALKSN

-255 DPNAKAAQTL
+255 DPNAKTAQSL

-277 GVTVTSHDTATDP
+277 GVTVTSHDTANDP

-302 VTESTAGDTFI
+302 VTEATVGDTFT
-313 LNNIGTATDGT
+313 LNNIGKATDGT
-324 NINAVVTITKASA
+324 NINAIVTITKASA

-374 DNGNA
+374 DSGNA

-393 DQTSKIEFEGNTLN
+393 DQTSKIEFDGNTLN

-448 TTVNYTHTSDANVID
+448 TTVNYTHTSDDNVVD
-463 ENGNIVNYI
+463 GNGNIVNYI

-495 LTLTSVTLPTSP
+495 LTLTSINLPSSP
-507 VETPLKAN
+507 VETPLKDN

-545 GELKIG
+545 GELQIG

-580 DVEHDEYQ
+580 DVEHDQYQ

-598 TLKDGTVIQSGEDLK
+598 TLKDGTVIESGEDLK

-666 NHLAFADEDG
+666 NHLAFEDEDG

-686 EVVTHTSEQPVEE
+686 EVVTHTVEPPVEE
-699 TSETPI
+699 VPEEPQAPT
-705 TPIDV
+705 DV
-710 QTPATPEE
+710 QTPEVAED
-718 VPVVQES
+718 VPVVSQS
-725 VLPMTGDET
+725 VLPETGDNVV
-734 TPLNIVASLFGV
+734 LSLATV
-746 LMFVLGIFGIRKRH
+746 LSGILMTMVGFLGIRKRK
-760 ENNEN
+760 ED

>member
-1 MNQKEILNGHGFFR
+1 MKNNNVVGHGFFR

-36 VNADEVVVPD
+36 VNADEAVVPD
-46 GTDVPVVT
+46 GTDVPVVA

-61 EPASDDLNT
+61 EPASDELNT
-70 AISNAEDAG
+70 AISDAENTG
-79 VTVSQTTSETVA
+79 VTVSQTTSETVV

-103 TENLEAITAQQEQIN
+103 AESLEAVTAQQEQIN
-118 AENAQITADN
+118 TENAQITADN
-128 EALNEAYESAK
+128 QALNEAYESAK
-139 TQADSTNQAVSEAQ
+139 AQAESTNQAVSEAQ
-153 ATYGATVTETT
+153 STYGATVTETT
-164 VNYGDGTSTTD
+164 VDYGDGTLTTD
-175 YQAGQVQAEN
+175 YQAGQAQAESI
-185 VAKANSQ
+185 AEANEQ
-192 AISDYLAK
+192 AVSDYLTE
-200 KAEVDAYNAQVK
+200 KAAVDAYNAQVK
-212 AREDALKNN
+212 AREDALKSN

-255 DPNAKAAQTL
+255 DPNAKTAQSL

-277 GVTVTSHDTATDP
+277 GVTVTSHDTANDP

-302 VTESTAGDTFI
+302 VTEATVGDTFT
-313 LNNIGTATDGT
+313 LNNIGKATDGT
-324 NINAVVTITKASA
+324 NINAIVTITKASA

-374 DNGNA
+374 DSGNA

-393 DQTSKIEFEGNTLN
+393 DQTSKIEFDGNTLN

-448 TTVNYTHTSDANVID
+448 TTVNYTHTSDDNVVD
-463 ENGNIVNYI
+463 GNGNIVNYI
-472 EFDLFGTTSMVET
+472 EFDLFGTTSMVTT

-507 VETPLKAN
+507 VETPLKDN

-545 GELKIG
+545 GELQIG

-580 DVEHDEYQ
+580 DIEHDEYQ

-657 AGDVYNDFT
+657 AGDVYSDFT
-666 NHLAFADEDG
+666 NHLAFEDEDG

-686 EVVTHTSEQPVEE
+686 EVVTHTVEPPVEE
-699 TSETPI
+699 VPEEPQAPT
-705 TPIDV
+705 DV
-710 QTPATPEE
+710 QTPE
-718 VPVVQES
+718 VAEDVSVVSQS
-725 VLPMTGDET
+725 VLPETGDNVV
-734 TPLNIVASLFGV
+734 LSLVTV
-746 LMFVLGIFGIRKRH
+746 LSGILMTRVGFLGIRKRK
-760 ENNEN
+760 ED

>member
-1 MNQKEILNGHGFFR
+1 MKNNNVVGHGFFR

-24 GIALGLAFLGGK
+24 GIVLGLAFLGGK
-36 VNADEVVVPD
+36 VNADEVVVSD
-46 GTDVPVVT
+46 GTDVPVIA

-61 EPASDDLNT
+61 EPVSDELNT
-70 AISNAEDAG
+70 AISNAESAG
-79 VTVSQTTSETVA
+79 VTVSQDISETVA

-103 TENLEAITAQQEQIN
+103 AESLEAVTAQQEQIN
-118 AENAQITADN
+118 TENAQITADN
-128 EALNEAYESAK
+128 QALNEAYESAK
-139 TQADSTNQAVSEAQ
+139 AQAESTNQAVSEAQ
-153 ATYGATVTETT
+153 STYGATVTETT
-164 VNYGDGTSTTD
+164 VDYGDGTLTTD
-175 YQAGQVQAEN
+175 YQAGQAQAESI
-185 VAKANSQ
+185 AEANEQ
-192 AISDYLAK
+192 AVSDYLTE
-200 KAEVDAYNAQVK
+200 KAAVDAYNAQVK
-212 AREDALKNN
+212 AREDALKSN

-255 DPNAKAAQTL
+255 DPNAKTAQSL

-277 GVTVTSHDTATDP
+277 GVTVTSHDTANDP

-302 VTESTAGDTFI
+302 VTEATVGDTFT
-313 LNNIGTATDGT
+313 LNNIGKATDGT
-324 NINAVVTITKASA
+324 NINAIVTITKASA

-374 DNGNA
+374 DSGNA

-393 DQTSKIEFEGNTLN
+393 DQTSKIEFDGNTLN

-429 AVDGYQQAPQ
+429 AVDGYQNAPQ

-448 TTVNYTHTSDANVID
+448 TTVNYTHMSDDNVVD
-463 ENGNIVNYI
+463 GNGNIVNYI

-495 LTLTSVTLPTSP
+495 LTLTSVNLPTSP
-507 VETPLKAN
+507 VETPLKDN

-522 NEYDVALTTVKDVLN
+522 NEYDVALMTVKDVLN
-537 DQGISIDG
+537 SQGISIDG
-545 GELKIG
+545 GELQIG

-580 DVEHDEYQ
+580 DIEHDEYQ

-613 AYAQAVYDDVT
+613 AYAQAVYDEVT

-644 FQAKVD
+644 FQVKVD

-666 NHLAFADEDG
+666 NYLAFEDEDG

-686 EVVTHTSEQPVEE
+686 EVVTHTVEPPVEE
-699 TSETPI
+699 VPEEPQAPT
-705 TPIDV
+705 DV
-710 QTPATPEE
+710 QTPEVAED
-718 VPVVQES
+718 VPVVSQS
-725 VLPMTGDET
+725 VLPETGDNVV
-734 TPLNIVASLFGV
+734 LSLATV
-746 LMFVLGIFGIRKRH
+746 LSGILMTMVGFLGIRKRK
-760 ENNEN
+760 ED

>member
-1 MNQKEILNGHGFFR
+1 MKNNNVVGHGFFR

-36 VNADEVVVPD
+36 VNADEAVVPD
-46 GTDVPVVT
+46 GTDVPVVA

-61 EPASDDLNT
+61 EPASDELNT
-70 AISNAEDAG
+70 AISDAENTG
-79 VTVSQTTSETVA
+79 VTVSQTTSETVV

-103 TENLEAITAQQEQIN
+103 AESLEAVTAQQEQIN
-118 AENAQITADN
+118 TENAQITADN
-128 EALNEAYESAK
+128 QALNEAYESAK
-139 TQADSTNQAVSEAQ
+139 AQAESTNQAVSEAQ
-153 ATYGATVTETT
+153 STYGATVTETT
-164 VNYGDGTSTTD
+164 VDYGDGTLTTD
-175 YQAGQVQAEN
+175 YQAGQAQAESI
-185 VAKANSQ
+185 AEANEQ
-192 AISDYLAK
+192 AVSDYLTE
-200 KAEVDAYNAQVK
+200 KAAVDAYNAQVK
-212 AREDALKNN
+212 AREDALKSN

-255 DPNAKAAQTL
+255 DLNAKTAQSL

-277 GVTVTSHDTATDP
+277 GVTVTSHDTANDP

-302 VTESTAGDTFI
+302 VTEATVGDTFT
-313 LNNIGTATDGT
+313 LNNIGKATDGT
-324 NINAVVTITKASA
+324 NINAIVTITKASA

-374 DNGNA
+374 DSGNA

-393 DQTSKIEFEGNTLN
+393 DQTSKIEFDGNTLN

-448 TTVNYTHTSDANVID
+448 TTVNYTHTSDDNVVD
-463 ENGNIVNYI
+463 GNGNIVNYI
-472 EFDLFGTTSMVET
+472 EFDLFGTTSMVTT

-507 VETPLKAN
+507 VETPLKDN

-545 GELKIG
+545 GELQIG

-580 DVEHDEYQ
+580 DIEHDEYQ

-666 NHLAFADEDG
+666 NHLAFEDEDG

-686 EVVTHTSEQPVEE
+686 EVVTHTVEPPVEE
-699 TSETPI
+699 VPEEPQAPT
-705 TPIDV
+705 DV
-710 QTPATPEE
+710 QTPE
-718 VPVVQES
+718 VAEDVSVVSQS
-725 VLPMTGDET
+725 VLPETGDNVV
-734 TPLNIVASLFGV
+734 LSLVTV
-746 LMFVLGIFGIRKRH
+746 LSGILMTMVGFLGIRKRK
-760 ENNEN
+760 ED

>member
-1 MNQKEILNGHGFFR
+1 MKNNNVVGHGFFR

-36 VNADEVVVPD
+36 VNADEAVVPD
-46 GTDVPVVT
+46 GTDVPVVA

-61 EPASDDLNT
+61 EPASDELNT
-70 AISNAEDAG
+70 AISDAENTG
-79 VTVSQTTSETVA
+79 VTVSQTTSETVV

-103 TENLEAITAQQEQIN
+103 AESLEAVTAQQEQIN
-118 AENAQITADN
+118 TENAQITADN
-128 EALNEAYESAK
+128 QALNEAYESAK
-139 TQADSTNQAVSEAQ
+139 AQAESTNQAVSEAQ
-153 ATYGATVTETT
+153 STYGATVTETT
-164 VNYGDGTSTTD
+164 VDYGDGTLTTD
-175 YQAGQVQAEN
+175 YQAGQAQAESI
-185 VAKANSQ
+185 AEANEQ
-192 AISDYLAK
+192 AVSDYLTE
-200 KAEVDAYNAQVK
+200 KAAVDAYNAQVK
-212 AREDALKNN
+212 AREDALKSN

-255 DPNAKAAQTL
+255 DPNAKTAQSL

-277 GVTVTSHDTATDP
+277 GVTVTSHDTANDP
-290 AIYGTTSDFLYK
+290 AIYGTTSDFFYK
-302 VTESTAGDTFI
+302 VTEATVGDTFT
-313 LNNIGTATDGT
+313 LNNIGKATDGT
-324 NINAVVTITKASA
+324 NINAIVTITKASA

-374 DNGNA
+374 DSGNA

-393 DQTSKIEFEGNTLN
+393 DQTSKIEFDGNTLN

-448 TTVNYTHTSDANVID
+448 TTVNYTHTSDDNVVD
-463 ENGNIVNYI
+463 GNGNIVNYI
-472 EFDLFGTTSMVET
+472 EFDLFGTTSMVTT

-507 VETPLKAN
+507 VETPLKDN

-545 GELKIG
+545 GELQIG

-580 DVEHDEYQ
+580 DIEHDEYQ

-666 NHLAFADEDG
+666 NHLAFEDEDG

-686 EVVTHTSEQPVEE
+686 EVVTHTVEPPVEE
-699 TSETPI
+699 VPEEPQAPT
-705 TPIDV
+705 DV
-710 QTPATPEE
+710 QTPEVAED
-718 VPVVQES
+718 VPVVSQS
-725 VLPMTGDET
+725 VLPETGDNVV
-734 TPLNIVASLFGV
+734 LSLVTV
-746 LMFVLGIFGIRKRH
+746 LSGILMTMVGFLGIRKRK
-760 ENNEN
+760 ED

>member
-1 MNQKEILNGHGFFR
+1 MKNNNLVGHGFFR
-15 KSKAYGLVC
+15 KSKAYGLIC
-24 GIALGLAFLGGK
+24 GIALGAAFLGGR

-46 GTDVPVVT
+46 GTDVPVVA

-61 EPASDDLNT
+61 EPASDELNT
-70 AISNAEDAG
+70 AISNAENAG

-91 NQEEAQADYATQ
+91 NQEEAQADYTAQ
-103 TENLEAITAQQEQIN
+103 AESLEAITEAQEQIN

-128 EALNEAYESAK
+128 QALNEAYENAK
-139 TQADSTNQAVSEAQ
+139 AQADSTNQAVSEAQ
-153 ATYGATVTETT
+153 TTYGATVTETT

-185 VAKANSQ
+185 VAKANEQ
-192 AISDYLAK
+192 AISDYLTE
-200 KAEVDAYNAQVK
+200 KAAVDAYNAQVK
-212 AREDALKNN
+212 AREDALKSN

-255 DPNAKAAQTL
+255 DPNAKTAQSL

-277 GVTVTSHDTATDP
+277 GVTVTSHDTANDP
-290 AIYGTTSDFLYK
+290 TIYGTTSDFLYK
-302 VTESTAGDTFI
+302 VTEATVGDTFK
-313 LNNIGTATDGT
+313 LNNIGKATDGT
-324 NINAVVTITKASA
+324 NINAIVTITKASA

-407 YVNPDGSGLIANADK
+407 YVNPDGSGLIANADN

-448 TTVNYTHTSDANVID
+448 TTVNYTHTSDDNVID

-495 LTLTSVTLPTSP
+495 LKLTSVNLPSSP
-507 VETPLKAN
+507 VETPLKDN

-522 NEYDVALTTVKDVLN
+522 NEYDIALITVKDVLN

-545 GELKIG
+545 GELQIG

-588 GYSIYAFVPI
+588 GYRIYAFLPI
-598 TLKDGTVIQSGEDLK
+598 TLKDGTVIESGEDLK

-666 NHLAFADEDG
+666 NHLAFEDEDG

-686 EVVTHTSEQPVEE
+686 EVVTHTVEPPVEE
-699 TSETPI
+699 VPEEPQAPT
-705 TPIDV
+705 DV
-710 QTPATPEE
+710 QTPEVAED
-718 VPVVQES
+718 VPVVSQS
-725 VLPMTGDET
+725 VLPETGDNVV
-734 TPLNIVASLFGV
+734 LSLATV
-746 LMFVLGIFGIRKRH
+746 LSGILMTMVGFLGIRKRK
-760 ENNEN
+760 ED

>member
-1 MNQKEILNGHGFFR
+1 MTNNNLVGHGFFR

-36 VNADEVVVPD
+36 VNADEVTTVD
-46 GTDVPVVT
+46 DTTSAT
-54 EASQTIV
+54 EQVASQTIV
-61 EPASDDLNT
+61 EPATDELNT
-70 AISNAEDAG
+70 AINNAETAG

-91 NQEEAQADYATQ
+91 NQEEAQADYASQ
-103 TENLEAITAQQEQIN
+103 AESLAAVTAAQEQIN

-128 EALNEAYESAK
+128 QALNEAYDNAK
-139 TQADSTNQAVSEAQ
+139 AQADSTNQAVSEAQ
-153 ATYGATVTETT
+153 ATYPNATVNETT

-185 VAKANSQ
+185 VAKTNSQ

-212 AREDALKNN
+212 AREDALKSN

-229 YLYVTGEFDTNATGL
+229 YLYVIGEFDTSATGL
-244 AYYQNIKVVTL
+244 DYYKNITVVTL

-277 GVTVTSHDTATDP
+277 GVTVTSHDTANDP

-302 VTESTAGDTFI
+302 ITEATVGDTFT

-337 LTDKEDSWFVIGKT
+337 LTDKEESWFVIGKT
-351 ADNGIAVDYWNYDNL
+351 ADNGIVVDYWNYDNL

-448 TTVNYTHTSDANVID
+448 TTVNYTHTSDDNVVD
-463 ENGNIVNYI
+463 SNGNIVNYI

-495 LTLTSVTLPTSP
+495 LTLTSVNLPTSP
-507 VETPLKAN
+507 VETPLKDN

-537 DQGISIDG
+537 SQGVSIDG
-545 GELKIG
+545 GELQIG

-561 KVLANGKD
+561 KILANGKD

-580 DVEHDEYQ
+580 DVEHDQYQ

-613 AYAQAVYDDVT
+613 AYAEAVYDDVT

-686 EVVTHTSEQPVEE
+686 EVVTHTPEQPVEE
-699 TSETPI
+699 VPEEPQVPTA
-705 TPIDV
+705 V
-710 QTPATPEE
+710 QTLEVSE
-718 VPVVQES
+718 DVPVVSQS
-725 VLPMTGDET
+725 VLPETGDNVV
-734 TPLNIVASLFGV
+734 LSLATV
-746 LMFVLGIFGIRKRH
+746 LSGILMTMVGFLGIRKRK
-760 ENNEN
+760 ED

>member
-1 MNQKEILNGHGFFR
+1 MKNNNVVGHGFFR

-46 GTDVPVVT
+46 GTDVPVVA

-61 EPASDDLNT
+61 EPASDELNT
-70 AISNAEDAG
+70 AISDAENAG
-79 VTVSQTTSETVA
+79 VTVSQTTSETVV

-103 TENLEAITAQQEQIN
+103 AESLEAVTAQQEQIN
-118 AENAQITADN
+118 TENAQITADN
-128 EALNEAYESAK
+128 QALNEAYESAK
-139 TQADSTNQAVSEAQ
+139 AQAESTNQAVSEAQ
-153 ATYGATVTETT
+153 STYGATVTETT
-164 VNYGDGTSTTD
+164 VDYGDGTLTTD
-175 YQAGQVQAEN
+175 YQAGQAQAESI
-185 VAKANSQ
+185 AEANEQ
-192 AISDYLAK
+192 AVSDYLTE
-200 KAEVDAYNAQVK
+200 KAAVDAYNAQVK
-212 AREDALKNN
+212 AREDALKSN

-255 DPNAKAAQTL
+255 DPNAKTAQSL

-272 ISNAN
+272 ISNVN
-277 GVTVTSHDTATDP
+277 GVTVTSHDTVNDP

-302 VTESTAGDTFI
+302 VTEATVGDTFT
-313 LNNIGTATDGT
+313 LNNIGKATDGT
-324 NINAVVTITKASA
+324 NINAIVTITKASA

-374 DNGNA
+374 DSGNA

-393 DQTSKIEFEGNTLN
+393 DQTSKIEFDGNTLN

-448 TTVNYTHTSDANVID
+448 TTVNYIHTSDDNVVD
-463 ENGNIVNYI
+463 GNGNIVNYI
-472 EFDLFGTTSMVET
+472 EFDLFGTTSMVTT

-495 LTLTSVTLPTSP
+495 LALTSVTLPTSP
-507 VETPLKAN
+507 VETPLKDN

-545 GELKIG
+545 GELQIG

-561 KVLANGKD
+561 KVFANGKD

-580 DVEHDEYQ
+580 DVEHDQYQ

-666 NHLAFADEDG
+666 NHLAFEDEDG

-686 EVVTHTSEQPVEE
+686 EVVTHTVEPPVEE
-699 TSETPI
+699 VPEEPQAPT
-705 TPIDV
+705 DV
-710 QTPATPEE
+710 QTPEVAED
-718 VPVVQES
+718 VPVVSQS
-725 VLPMTGDET
+725 VLPETGDNVV
-734 TPLNIVASLFGV
+734 LSLATV
-746 LMFVLGIFGIRKRH
+746 LSGILMTMVGFLGIRKRK
-760 ENNEN
+760 ED

>member
-1 MNQKEILNGHGFFR
+1 MNQKETLNGHGFFR
-15 KSKAYGLVC
+15 KSKAYGLIC
-24 GIALGLAFLGGK
+24 GIALGVAFLGGK
-36 VNADEVVVPD
+36 VNADEIVVPD

-61 EPASDDLNT
+61 EPASDDLTT
-70 AISNAEDAG
+70 AITNAEEAG
-79 VTVSQTTSETVA
+79 VTVSQDTSETVV
-91 NQEEAQADYATQ
+91 NQEEAQADYASQAESLAAVTV
-103 TENLEAITAQQEQIN
+103 AQEQIN

-128 EALNEAYESAK
+128 QALNEAYDNAK
-139 TQADSTNQAVSEAQ
+139 AQAESTNQAVSEAQ
-153 ATYGATVTETT
+153 STYGATVTETT

-212 AREDALKNN
+212 AREDALKSN

-229 YLYVTGEFDTNATGL
+229 YLYVIGEFDTNATGL
-244 AYYQNIKVVTL
+244 DYYKNITVVTL

-272 ISNAN
+272 ISNVN
-277 GVTVTSHDTATDP
+277 GVTVTSHDTANDP

-302 VTESTAGDTFI
+302 ITEATAGDTFT

-324 NINAVVTITKASA
+324 NINAIVTITKASS
-337 LTDKEDSWFVIGKT
+337 LTDQEDSWFVIGKT

-374 DNGNA
+374 DSGNA
-379 VKLVVASVVGDVDN
+379 IKLVVASVVGDVDN
-393 DQTSKIEFEGNTLN
+393 DQTSKIEFDGNTLN

-448 TTVNYTHTSDANVID
+448 TTVNYTHTSDDNVVD
-463 ENGNIVNYI
+463 GNGNIVNYI
-472 EFDLFGTTSMVET
+472 EFDLFGTTSMVTT

-507 VETPLKAN
+507 VETPLKDN

-537 DQGISIDG
+537 SPGISIDG
-545 GELKIG
+545 GELQIG

-561 KVLANGKD
+561 KVLANGKE

-580 DVEHDEYQ
+580 DVEHDQYQ

-630 LNSDFLAQVAKDSD
+630 LNSDFLAQVAKESD

-657 AGDVYNDFT
+657 SGDVYNNFT
-666 NHLAFADEDG
+666 NHLAFADSEG

-686 EVVTHTSEQPVEE
+686 EVVTYTPEQPVEE
-699 TSETPI
+699 TPETPI
-705 TPIDV
+705 TPTSE
-710 QTPATPEE
+710 TPATPED

-725 VLPMTGDET
+725 ALPLTGDET
-734 TPLNIVASLFGV
+734 TPLNIIASLFGV
-746 LMFVLGIFGIRKRH
+746 LMFVLGIVGIRKR
-760 ENNEN
+760 NEN

>member
-1 MNQKEILNGHGFFR
+1 MKNNNVVGHGFFR

-36 VNADEVVVPD
+36 VNADEAVVPD
-46 GTDVPVVT
+46 GTDVPVVA

-61 EPASDDLNT
+61 EPASDELNT
-70 AISNAEDAG
+70 AISDAENTG
-79 VTVSQTTSETVA
+79 VTVSQTTSETVV

-103 TENLEAITAQQEQIN
+103 AESLEAVTAQQEQIN
-118 AENAQITADN
+118 TENAQITADN
-128 EALNEAYESAK
+128 QALNEAYESAK
-139 TQADSTNQAVSEAQ
+139 AQAESTNQAVSEAQ
-153 ATYGATVTETT
+153 STYGATVTETT
-164 VNYGDGTSTTD
+164 VDYGDGTLTTD
-175 YQAGQVQAEN
+175 YQAGQAQAESI
-185 VAKANSQ
+185 AEANEQ
-192 AISDYLAK
+192 AVSDYLTE
-200 KAEVDAYNAQVK
+200 KAAVDAYNAQVK
-212 AREDALKNN
+212 AREDALKSN

-255 DPNAKAAQTL
+255 DPNAKTAQSL

-277 GVTVTSHDTATDP
+277 GVTVTSHDTANDP
-290 AIYGTTSDFLYK
+290 AIYGTTADFFYK
-302 VTESTAGDTFI
+302 VTEATVGDTFT
-313 LNNIGTATDGT
+313 LNNIGKATDGT
-324 NINAVVTITKASA
+324 NINAIVTITKASA

-374 DNGNA
+374 DSGNA

-393 DQTSKIEFEGNTLN
+393 DQTSKIEFDGNTLN

-448 TTVNYTHTSDANVID
+448 TTVNYTHTSDDNVVD
-463 ENGNIVNYI
+463 GNGNIVNYI
-472 EFDLFGTTSMVET
+472 EFDLFGTTSMVTT

-507 VETPLKAN
+507 VETPLKDN

-545 GELKIG
+545 GELQIG

-580 DVEHDEYQ
+580 DIEHDEYQ

-666 NHLAFADEDG
+666 NHLAFEDEDG

-686 EVVTHTSEQPVEE
+686 EVVTHTVEPPVEE
-699 TSETPI
+699 VPEEPQAPT
-705 TPIDV
+705 DV
-710 QTPATPEE
+710 QTPEVAED
-718 VPVVQES
+718 VPVVSQS
-725 VLPMTGDET
+725 VLPETGDNVV
-734 TPLNIVASLFGV
+734 LSLVTV
-746 LMFVLGIFGIRKRH
+746 LSGILMTMVGFLGIRKRK
-760 ENNEN
+760 ED

>member
-1 MNQKEILNGHGFFR
+1 MKNNNLVGHGFFR
-15 KSKAYGLVC
+15 KSKAYGLIC
-24 GIALGLAFLGGK
+24 GIALGAAFLGGR

-46 GTDVPVVT
+46 GTDVPVVA

-61 EPASDDLNT
+61 EPASDELNT
-70 AISNAEDAG
+70 AISNAENAG

-91 NQEEAQADYATQ
+91 NQEEAQADYTAQ
-103 TENLEAITAQQEQIN
+103 AESLEAITEAQEQIN

-128 EALNEAYESAK
+128 QALNEAYENAK
-139 TQADSTNQAVSEAQ
+139 AQADSTNQAVSEAQ
-153 ATYGATVTETT
+153 TTYGATVTETT

-185 VAKANSQ
+185 VAKANEQ
-192 AISDYLAK
+192 AISDYLTE
-200 KAEVDAYNAQVK
+200 KAAVDAYNAQVK
-212 AREDALKNN
+212 AREDALKSN

-255 DPNAKAAQTL
+255 DPNAKTAQSL

-277 GVTVTSHDTATDP
+277 GVTVTSHDTANDP
-290 AIYGTTSDFLYK
+290 TIYGTTSDFLYK
-302 VTESTAGDTFI
+302 VTEATVGDTFK
-313 LNNIGTATDGT
+313 LNNIGKATDGT
-324 NINAVVTITKASA
+324 NINAIVTITKASA

-407 YVNPDGSGLIANADK
+407 YVNPDGSGLIANADN

-448 TTVNYTHTSDANVID
+448 TTVNYTHTSDDNVID

-495 LTLTSVTLPTSP
+495 LKLTSVNLPSSP
-507 VETPLKAN
+507 VETPLKDN

-522 NEYDVALTTVKDVLN
+522 NEYDIALITVKDVLN

-545 GELKIG
+545 GELQIG

-588 GYSIYAFVPI
+588 GYRIYAFVPI
-598 TLKDGTVIQSGEDLK
+598 TLKDGTVIESGEDLK

-666 NHLAFADEDG
+666 NHLAFEDEDG

-686 EVVTHTSEQPVEE
+686 EVVTHTVEPPVEE
-699 TSETPI
+699 VPEEPQAPT
-705 TPIDV
+705 DV
-710 QTPATPEE
+710 QTPEVAED
-718 VPVVQES
+718 VPVVSQS
-725 VLPMTGDET
+725 VLPETGDNVV
-734 TPLNIVASLFGV
+734 LSLATV
-746 LMFVLGIFGIRKRH
+746 LSGILMTMVGFLGIRKRK
-760 ENNEN
+760 ED

>member
-1 MNQKEILNGHGFFR
+1 MKNNNVVGHGFFR

-36 VNADEVVVPD
+36 VNADEAVVPD
-46 GTDVPVVT
+46 GTDVPVVA

-61 EPASDDLNT
+61 EPASDELNT
-70 AISNAEDAG
+70 AISDAENTG
-79 VTVSQTTSETVA
+79 VTVSQTTSETVV

-103 TENLEAITAQQEQIN
+103 AESLEAVTAQQEQIN
-118 AENAQITADN
+118 TENAQITADN
-128 EALNEAYESAK
+128 QALNEAYESAK
-139 TQADSTNQAVSEAQ
+139 AQAESTNQAVSEAQ
-153 ATYGATVTETT
+153 STYGATVTETT
-164 VNYGDGTSTTD
+164 VDYGDGTLTTD
-175 YQAGQVQAEN
+175 YQAGQAQAESI
-185 VAKANSQ
+185 AEANEQ
-192 AISDYLAK
+192 AVSDYLTE
-200 KAEVDAYNAQVK
+200 KAAVDAYNAQVK
-212 AREDALKNN
+212 AREDALKSN

-255 DPNAKAAQTL
+255 DPNAKTAQSL

-277 GVTVTSHDTATDP
+277 GVTVTSHDTANDP

-302 VTESTAGDTFI
+302 VTEATVGDTFT
-313 LNNIGTATDGT
+313 LNNIGKATDGT
-324 NINAVVTITKASA
+324 NINAIVTITKASA

-374 DNGNA
+374 DSGNA

-393 DQTSKIEFEGNTLN
+393 DQTSKIEFDGNTLN

-448 TTVNYTHTSDANVID
+448 TTVNYTHTSDDNVVD
-463 ENGNIVNYI
+463 GNGNIVNYI
-472 EFDLFGTTSMVET
+472 EFDLFGTTSMVTT

-507 VETPLKAN
+507 VETPLKDN

-545 GELKIG
+545 GELQIG

-580 DVEHDEYQ
+580 DIEHDEYQ

-666 NHLAFADEDG
+666 NHLAFEDEDG

-686 EVVTHTSEQPVEE
+686 EVVTHTVEPPVEE
-699 TSETPI
+699 VPEEPQAPT
-705 TPIDV
+705 DV
-710 QTPATPEE
+710 QTPE
-718 VPVVQES
+718 VAEDVSVVSQS
-725 VLPMTGDET
+725 VLPETGDNVV
-734 TPLNIVASLFGV
+734 LSLVTV
-746 LMFVLGIFGIRKRH
+746 LSGILMTMVGFLGIRKRK
-760 ENNEN
+760 ED

>member
-1 MNQKEILNGHGFFR
+1 MKNNNVVGHGFFR

-36 VNADEVVVPD
+36 VNADEAVVPD
-46 GTDVPVVT
+46 GTDVPVVA

-61 EPASDDLNT
+61 EPASDELNT
-70 AISNAEDAG
+70 AISDAENTG
-79 VTVSQTTSETVA
+79 VTVSQTTSETVV

-103 TENLEAITAQQEQIN
+103 AESLEAVTAQQEQIN
-118 AENAQITADN
+118 TENAQITADN
-128 EALNEAYESAK
+128 QALNEAYESAK
-139 TQADSTNQAVSEAQ
+139 AQAESTNQAVSEAQ
-153 ATYGATVTETT
+153 STYGATVTETT
-164 VNYGDGTSTTD
+164 VDYGDGTLTTD
-175 YQAGQVQAEN
+175 YQAGQAQVESIAEANEQA
-185 VAKANSQ
+185 V
-192 AISDYLAK
+192 SDYLTE
-200 KAEVDAYNAQVK
+200 KAAVDAYNAQVK
-212 AREDALKNN
+212 AREDALKSN

-255 DPNAKAAQTL
+255 DPNAKTAQSL

-277 GVTVTSHDTATDP
+277 GVTVTSHDTANDP
-290 AIYGTTSDFLYK
+290 AIYGTTSDFFYK
-302 VTESTAGDTFI
+302 VTEATVGDTFT
-313 LNNIGTATDGT
+313 LNNIGKATDGT
-324 NINAVVTITKASA
+324 NINAIVTITKASA

-374 DNGNA
+374 DSGNA

-393 DQTSKIEFEGNTLN
+393 DQTSKIEFDGNTLN

-448 TTVNYTHTSDANVID
+448 TTVNYTHTSDDNVVD
-463 ENGNIVNYI
+463 GNGNIVNYI
-472 EFDLFGTTSMVET
+472 EFDLFGTTSMVTT

-507 VETPLKAN
+507 VETPLKDN

-545 GELKIG
+545 GELQIG

-580 DVEHDEYQ
+580 DIEHDEYQ

-666 NHLAFADEDG
+666 NHLAFEDEDG

-686 EVVTHTSEQPVEE
+686 EVVTHTVEPPVEE
-699 TSETPI
+699 VPEEPQAPT
-705 TPIDV
+705 DV
-710 QTPATPEE
+710 QTPEVAED
-718 VPVVQES
+718 VPVVSQS
-725 VLPMTGDET
+725 VLPETGDNVV
-734 TPLNIVASLFGV
+734 LSLVTV
-746 LMFVLGIFGIRKRH
+746 LSGILMTMVGFLGIRKRK
-760 ENNEN
+760 ED